1 MAYKSIFDY
10 MKDDET
16 FKDAYNTCIAMEK
29 NIIMG
34 LANTSI
40 GVARSA
46 SEIFIR
52 LVLDKEDKDFYKELN
67 SQVDQYGNKKNPTL
81 NQMIRGAVDRGLILN
96 HIFNKYRTVKNS
108 GNANIHGNK
117 LEQYDLDDSK
127 NIHEYLFDIARD
139 CYNKYHKN
147 DPIKIKYRYC
157 LDGEYDIEFSPEEKD
172 FILRCIHTHEMP
184 KETLKESLE
193 SKTIFVPINLFNDIK
208 TKYEEKIRDKDKLE
222 KYLKNVSFID
232 EDNMEHILKFFM
244 GSSHNKIKADL
255 KEINNKL
262 SEALLDVFKNINQNE
277 LTSSEINFLIKNSKN
292 QEERTIYESLKVLS
306 DDLAKS
312 KLEIYKKEL
321 ENAPIS
327 YLSEIGR
334 KVIEYNKYKINEDDF
349 GFSIAEVEENIILD
363 EDQEEAVKYDGE
375 KPLVINAGPG
385 SGKTR
390 VIIERVVYLVKELN
404 KDPSSILVITFTR
417 KATQELR
424 ERLIYETDL
433 DMNDINK
440 IRISTVHS
448 FCRHLI
454 SKYEPMP
461 YNYLNRHGERSLF
474 FQKYKEELGFTNYA
488 FLYDQWVKGVLEKY
502 DQYFNFKV
510 DTEGL
515 VNSLK
520 IGMQE
525 YDNSINKSYKRFVDN
540 FYTNQIKDYN
550 ASTPKEI
557 SNIYL
562 TKFPNL
568 NDERFK
574 RYKSPN
580 YHFVRLNVAESYPKF
595 KEILEKTKTCDDNS
609 ILEKAN
615 ELLENDNILNNLPF
629 TNVLIDEF
637 QDTDRFQREIFEK
650 LLTIRDTFTVVGD
663 VDQSIF
669 EWRGAFPKNF
679 EDFMNKDD
687 VKIVTLHT
695 NYRSTRDIVEFNEAL
710 IKDKRTI
717 SKEIVAKKKYKSP
730 VLFMGNKNVDD
741 EAFRIVDLINNLK
754 NDKKIKYY
762 SDVAVLF
769 RTNASVERLIKPF
782 EAANI
787 PYFLKDY
794 KDFLDQSE
802 VRVILTMFWYLMPY
816 EKTKLNFLEE
826 DFLNFYGFTDVKYK
840 SSHIFR
846 LSQETRDLLAE
857 TQKNYEEKV
866 LKIINENQFK
876 EFDSYKDV
884 FDLDD
889 PIKIRIFNDIDVLD
903 ISLLDEEGLI
913 EFGIT
918 NENDLRFFK
927 KLNELKS
934 QIWNIDSNGE
944 ITGLSQEYDT
954 LKIFYEL
961 YNMTDYFNDI
971 SLDDNTNAIK
981 IKDNMALFSHIVK
994 DYESIMGDYD
1004 LTGLFRY
1011 LSRVLT
1017 GYASPFNEDDDG
1029 FNKVHLLSMHSAKG
1043 LQYPIVIV
1051 GSLKHGL
1058 CPLEYDGDDF
1068 PYPTPN
1074 KYLEYKDTDSDIARK
1089 NYELEE
1095 LRTIY
1100 VATTRA
1106 KEVLILSIIGQL
1118 PINYPD
1124 FLQVLKRNPDLN
1136 TEAIEPYNL
1145 SKIPVVESSKVF
1157 KTNEEFPNI
1166 DFEDVLNDFLYC
1178 PFRYDIANNTRFKV
1192 KLKNDKYIDIVLH
1205 NLLKNIHSKANI
1217 NNKDDFFAE
1226 LEISEEDVRE
1236 KIDTIINYHNLSSSN
1251 NAFTIINNVEKYWQ
1265 EYGKHYKIVGDNI
1278 SILTQMKYCDLH
1290 SQIDL
1295 VIEEDDGK
1303 LSLVKFIGT
1312 DSNIPNI
1319 GMYKLLL
1326 NYYVYALKQFEEY
1339 NDKEFKNIYLHSLE
1353 NNNRYEDIPYQED
1366 LIKGILGALGNYTK
1380 DIHDKKWRKEFDNCE
1395 NCEYFGNV
1403 CRG

>member
-1 MAYKSIFDY
+1 MVYKSIFDY
-10 MKDDET
+10 LKDDET

-40 GVARSA
+40 GIARSA
-46 SEIFIR
+46 SEMFIK
-52 LVLDKEDKDFYKELN
+52 LVIKEEDEKFYNYLN
-67 SQVDQYGNKKNPTL
+67 SQVDQWGNKKEPTL
-81 NQMIRGAVDRGLILN
+81 NKMIRESRDRGYILN
-96 HIFNKYRTVKNS
+96 HLFNKYKEVKNS
-108 GNANIHGNK
+108 GNANVHGNK
-117 LEQYDLDDSK
+117 LEQYDLEKSK
-127 NIHEYLFDIARD
+127 EIHGYLFEIARD

-147 DPIKIKYRYC
+147 DPVNIKYRYC

-172 FILRCIHTHEMP
+172 FILRCIHTNEIS
-184 KETLKESLE
+184 KESLQESLE
-193 SKTIFVPINLFNDIK
+193 SKSIFVPMNSFNELK
-208 TKYEEKIRDKDKLE
+208 SKYEEKIRDKEKLE
-222 KYLKNVSFID
+222 KYLKNISFID
-232 EDNMEHILKFFM
+232 EENIDHILKFFM
-244 GSSHNKIKADL
+244 GSSHNNIKADITE
-255 KEINNKL
+255 KSNKL
-262 SEALLDVFKNINQNE
+262 SADLLNAFKNINQNE
-277 LTSSEINFLIKNSKN
+277 LTVTELNFMIKNSN
-292 QEERTIYESLKVLS
+292 NAQEKSIYESIKVLS

-312 KLEIYKKEL
+312 QLEIYKKEL

-349 GFSIAEVEENIILD
+349 GFSIGEVEGNILLD
-363 EDQEEAVKYDGE
+363 DDQEEAVKYDGE
-375 KPLVINAGPG
+375 KPLIINAGPG

-390 VIIERVVYLVKELN
+390 VIIERVVHLITELDKE
-404 KDPSSILVITFTR
+404 PSSILVITFTR

-440 IRISTVHS
+440 IRISTVHG

-474 FQKYKEELGFTNYA
+474 FQKYKADLGFINYA
-488 FLYDQWVKGVLEKY
+488 FLYNQWVKGVLEKY
-502 DQYFNFKV
+502 DEYFNFKI

-520 IGMQE
+520 ISMEE
-525 YDNSINKSYKRFVDN
+525 YENNNKKYMRFVDN
-540 FYTNQIKDYN
+540 FYSKKIKEKN
-550 ASTPKEI
+550 AITPKEI
-557 SNIYL
+557 QDIYL
-562 TKFPNL
+562 NEYPNMK
-568 NDERFK
+568 DERFK

-580 YHFVRLNVAESYPKF
+580 YHFVRLNVAKSYPEF
-595 KEILEKTKTCDDNS
+595 KEILEKTKTCDDNN

-615 ELLENDNILNNLPF
+615 ELLENDYILNDLPY
-629 TNVLIDEF
+629 TNILIDEF

-663 VDQSIF
+663 IDQSIF

-679 EDFMNKDD
+679 EDFMKKDD
-687 VKIVTLHT
+687 VKVVTLHT

-717 SKEIVAKKKYKSP
+717 PKEITAKKKYKSP
-730 VLFMGNKNVDD
+730 ILFMGNKNVDE

-762 SDVAVLF
+762 SDVAILF

-802 VRVILTMFWYLMPY
+802 VRAILTMFWYLMPY

-826 DFLNFYGFTDVKYK
+826 DFLNYYGFTDVKYK

-846 LSQETRDLLAE
+846 LSKETRDLLE
-857 TQKNYEEKV
+857 DTQKKYEENV
-866 LKIINENQFK
+866 LKIVNDNQLMDF
-876 EFDSYKDV
+876 ESYKDV
-884 FDLDD
+884 FDLDEH
-889 PIKIRIFNDIDVLD
+889 IKTRIFDEIDVTD

-918 NENDLRFFK
+918 DENDLRFFK
-927 KLNELKS
+927 KLNELKAE
-934 QIWNIDSNGE
+934 IWNFNSNGE
-944 ITGLSQEYDT
+944 IESFAEKYDT

-961 YNMTDYFNDI
+961 YNVTDYFNDI
-971 SLDDNTNAIK
+971 SLDDNPNAIK

-1004 LTGLFRY
+1004 LIGLFRY

-1051 GSLKHGL
+1051 GSLKQGL
-1058 CPLEYDGDDF
+1058 CPLEFDDDDF
-1068 PYPTPN
+1068 PYPTPR
-1074 KYLEYKDTDSDIARK
+1074 KYLEYKDTDKDIARE

-1118 PINYPD
+1118 IPDYPE

-1136 TEAIEPYNL
+1136 TEVIEPYNL

-1157 KTNEEFPNI
+1157 KTTEEFPNI
-1166 DFEDVLNDFLYC
+1166 NFEDLVNDFLYC
-1178 PFRYDIANNTRFKV
+1178 PFRYDVANNTRFKV

-1205 NLLKNIHSKANI
+1205 NLLKNIHSKVNV
-1217 NNKDDFFAE
+1217 NNEDEFFTNY
-1226 LEISEEDVRE
+1226 EISEEDVNE
-1236 KIDTIINYHNLSSSN
+1236 KIDTIIDYHNLSSSN
-1251 NAFTIINNVEKYWQ
+1251 NTFTILKNVGAYWRD
-1265 EYGKHYKIVGDNI
+1265 YGKNYKVIGDNI
-1278 SILTQMKYCDLH
+1278 NILTQMKYCDLH
-1290 SQIDL
+1290 SLIDL
-1295 VIEEDDGK
+1295 VIEEEDGK
-1303 LSLVKFIGT
+1303 ISIVKFIGT

-1326 NYYVYALKQFEEY
+1326 NYYVYALKQFDEY
-1339 NDKEFKNIYLHSLE
+1339 KDKEFKNIYLHSLE
-1353 NNNRYEDIPYQED
+1353 NNKRYEDIPYQEE
-1366 LIKGILGALGNYTK
+1366 LIEGILGVLENYTK
-1380 DIHDKKWRKEFDNCE
+1380 EIHDKRWRKEFDNCE